1 MFPLL
6 ALNFLQTGFD
16 LLNFPLAAAGL
27 LLALGRA
34 LFALGLLL
42 GLGRGGLRRLGYG
55 LLPGP
60 VRAELGESAAEVR
73 ERAVF

>member
-1 MFPLL
+1 MKNKLWL
-6 ALNFLQTGFD
+6 IVVIIL
-16 LLNFPLAAAGL
+16 LAAAGL
-27 LLALGRA
+27 LLALGRT

-60 VRAELGESAAEVR
+60 VGAELGESAAEVR